1 MSTIPEEDR
10 FDAGAEVATNEVGQ
24 TAAAPPQSQPPQQPP
39 QQQEQADELSRLRA
53 ERDDLYNR
61 LARVTADYQNARK
74 RLEAEL
80 EQRMAYANASLIK
93 ALLPVIDNF
102 ERALAVD
109 PQKTDAASILK
120 GLQVVHDQWM
130 TVLQSQAVRE
140 IAPKPGDPFN
150 PELHQALMQQE
161 DERFKDQPPTVIQL
175 LQKGYMLNDR
185 VLRPAQVVVSKKQS

>member
-10 FDAGAEVATNEVGQ
+10 FDAGAEVATNELSQ
-24 TAAAPPQSQPPQQPP
+24 TAAEQQQQ
-39 QQQEQADELSRLRA
+39 QQQEQQQPQEQLADELSRLRA

-61 LARVTADYQNARK
+61 LARVSADYQNARK

-80 EQRMAYANASLIK
+80 EQRMAYANANLIK
-93 ALLPVIDNF
+93 SLLPVIDNF

-109 PQKTDAASILK
+109 PEKTDAASILK

-140 IAPKPGDPFN
+140 IAPRPGDPFN

-185 VLRPAQVVVSKKQS
+185 VLRPAQVVVSKKQG